1 MCSNVQAS
9 NSSQEA
15 IEKLIKDGM
24 QCPSKTKPIKYNVAK
39 NEVSP
44 PVCCRTLYFLAIDNE
59 RRTPVQPT
67 VRRRISRSCRS
78 VEDSFCDTARKLEK
92 TPYAHCENNAMHVSK
107 TTIVHCLAPQKNRAR
122 NLCRSQAS
130 KTENSEVAQ
139 IAYEVAEQF
148 PQLHTGERM
157 EEYNDTRRWR
167 CYEAALLMKKN
178 EIRTDEEAPLTTPVD
193 ASVLEY
199 YRASPRGSLQNCV
212 LRSDRNSF

>member
-1 MCSNVQAS
+1 M
-9 NSSQEA
+9 
-15 IEKLIKDGM
+15 
-24 QCPSKTKPIKYNVAK
+24 
-39 NEVSP
+39 
-44 PVCCRTLYFLAIDNE
+44 
-59 RRTPVQPT
+59 
-67 VRRRISRSCRS
+67 
-78 VEDSFCDTARKLEK
+78 
-92 TPYAHCENNAMHVSK
+92 
-107 TTIVHCLAPQKNRAR
+107 
-122 NLCRSQAS
+122 LCRSQAS